1 MDVLLRWWLIFCLT
15 ILGVLASIH
24 FDLHILLEDADQT
37 KIGFL
42 ILGMTGLSTIW
53 IGRRTFFCVKKGRE
67 LNPLETEWFIAESC
81 LTLGMVGTVIGFI
94 LMLGTT
100 FSAIDV
106 TDLRSLQLA
115 IEGMASGM
123 STALYTTLVGL
134 ISSLILKVQ
143 LINLEN
149 LHNNEEH

>member
-1 MDVLLRWWLIFCLT
+1 MEILLRWWLIFCLT

-24 FDLHILLEDADQT
+24 FDLHLLLNEAD

-53 IGRRTFFCVKKGRE
+53 IGRRTYFCIQKGRK
-67 LNPLETEWFIAESC
+67 LKPLETEWFIAESC

-106 TDLRSLQLA
+106 TDLRTLQLA

-134 ISSLILKVQ
+134 ISSLVLKVQ

-149 LHNNEEH
+149 FHNYEEH

>member
-1 MDVLLRWWLIFCLT
+1 MDILLRWWLIFCLT
-15 ILGVLASIH
+15 VLGVLASIH

-37 KIGFL
+37 RIGFL

-53 IGRRTFFCVKKGRE
+53 IGRRTFFCIKKGHE
-67 LNPLETEWFIAESC
+67 LKPLETEWFIAESC

-106 TDLRSLQLA
+106 TDLRTLQLA
-115 IEGMASGM
+115 IEGMASGTV
-123 STALYTTLVGL
+123 SYTHLTLPTIYSV
-134 ISSLILKVQ
+134 
-143 LINLEN
+143 
-149 LHNNEEH
+149 